1 MRSDRE
7 DSPFARVL
15 LLKQIAEMVA
25 SIAVLVYTTGYTP
38 RPKRIPSG
46 VGDGS
51 IANPP
56 TRKSL
61 DNHWII
67 KAFRVSG

>member
-1 MRSDRE
+1 MRSDRG

-15 LLKQIAEMVA
+15 LLAQIPEKGA
-25 SIAVLVYTTGYTP
+25 SIVGLVYTTGYTP

-56 TRKSL
+56 ERKSL